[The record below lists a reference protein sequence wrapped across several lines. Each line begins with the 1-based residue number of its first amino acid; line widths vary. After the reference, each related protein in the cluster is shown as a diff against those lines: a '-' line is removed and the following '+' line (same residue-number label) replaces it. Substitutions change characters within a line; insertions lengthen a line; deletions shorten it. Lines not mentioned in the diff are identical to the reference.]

1 MKSIKNSQT
10 EKNLLAAFAGESQ
23 ARNRYTFFAK
33 QAEKEGY
40 QQIGAIFLETAE
52 NEAVHAKTFFKF
64 LEGGEVEITAS
75 YPAGIIG
82 KTSDNLREAAA
93 GENAEWTTLY
103 KQAAETAEKEGYEK
117 VAETF
122 REIAKVEYQHEMRY
136 KKLLSNIDNDTVFKK
151 SAAVKWKCRKCGYIH
166 EDTTAPQI
174 CPACKHPQSYYEIKA
189 ENY

>member
-23 ARNRYTFFAK
+23 ARNRYTFFSK

-40 QQIGAIFLETAE
+40 HQIGAIFLETAE

-75 YPAGIIG
+75 YPAGVIG
-82 KTSDNLREAAA
+82 KTADNLKEAAA

-103 KQAAETAEKEGYEK
+103 KKAAETAAKEGYDK
-117 VAETF
+117 IAETF
-122 REIAKVEYQHEMRY
+122 KEIAKVEYQHEMRY
-136 KKLLSNIDNDTVFKK
+136 KKLLSNIESDTVFKK
-151 SAAVKWKCRKCGYIH
+151 PAPVKWKCRKCGYIH
-166 EDTTAPQI
+166 EGTTAPQI

-189 ENY
+189 ENF